1 MLGLVIKAFQ
11 GFRSQRGVGSFAKQ
25 FEMLSSPYYGDI
37 QHCFYLPEVFIQ
49 YPAQVRK
56 TLVIGRS
63 K

>member
-1 MLGLVIKAFQ
+1 MLSLIIKALQ
-11 GFRSQRGVGSFAKQ
+11 GFRRERGVGGSPMQ
-25 FEMLSSPYYGDI
+25 FEMLSSPCYGDI

-49 YPAQVRK
+49 YPAQVCK